1 MTTTRQHIE
10 NLDPAAWA
18 ALTKRAAGVA
28 VAAAERFGNTPP
40 AELLAVVAMT
50 ERDLVEHRNRLGPAR
65 KRPSAV
71 MRMVEA
77 DHLRVIAEGHAR
89 QAQQDKKDA
98 EAAASLARAEA
109 EQSARDAT
117 AARERVRQIQEQA
130 ARKDAELSAERAA
143 AQQAIEQMRTEL
155 ERVRADAAAEV
166 AAVGEQFKAAEAR
179 ARQRTEE
186 RTAERATARQA
197 FEQLRGDL
205 ERVRADAA
213 AEVAAAGERVSA
225 AEARAEQRI
234 AERAA
239 ERATAQQTLEQVRGE
254 LERVRADAAA
264 EVAAARGRADAE
276 IAAAHQAAE
285 AQVEQIRA
293 AAAAEIADASSQLLT
308 IPVPPLGVSA
318 HTGRIE
324 HAVSVVRQ
332 IDYVLEAGLI
342 EGAGDDVESRRPIDT
357 ELVRSL
363 VRTVQVQAADLA
375 EELHNLSSHYTVQ
388 WQIDAADSYA
398 STAANAYGALLQR
411 IATATE
417 QLRQHDD
424 SANAEVVQM
433 VTTMLADHPWR
444 RY

>member
-10 NLDPAAWA
+10 DLDPTAWA
-18 ALTKRAAGVA
+18 ALTKRAAAVA
-28 VAAAERFGNTPP
+28 VAAAQRFGSTPP
-40 AELLAVVAMT
+40 VELLAMATMT
-50 ERDLVEHRNRLGPAR
+50 ERDLVEHRARLGPAR
-65 KRPSAV
+65 KRPSAM
-71 MRMVEA
+71 MRLVEA

-89 QAQQDKKDA
+89 QALQDKKDA

-117 AARERVRQIQEQA
+117 AARERVRQIQAQA
-130 ARKDAELSAERAA
+130 ARKDAERSAERAA

-197 FEQLRGDL
+197 FEQLRD
-205 ERVRADAA
+205 
-213 AEVAAAGERVSA
+213 
-225 AEARAEQRI
+225 
-234 AERAA
+234 
-239 ERATAQQTLEQVRGE
+239 E

-264 EVAAARGRADAE
+264 EVAAARGHADAE
-276 IAAAHQAAE
+276 IVAARQTAE
-285 AQVEQIRA
+285 AEVEQIRA

-342 EGAGDDVESRRPIDT
+342 EDAGDDVESRRPIDT

-363 VRTVQVQAADLA
+363 VRTVRVQAADLA
-375 EELHNLSSHYTVQ
+375 EELHSLSSHYTVQ
-388 WQIDAADSYA
+388 WQIEAADSYA
-398 STAANAYGALLQR
+398 SAAASAYGALLQR
-411 IATATE
+411 IATAIE
-417 QLRQHDD
+417 QLGQHDD